1 MRLAL
6 PGRAV
11 VFDYGEV
18 ISFTPSAADRDRM
31 VEAAGV
37 PAERFWAA
45 YDQDRHR
52 LDAGAITTA
61 EYWSAIG
68 RRCGVSWP
76 LPVLQRLWALDFRS
90 WTTAD
95 PDVVQVL
102 ADLAAGGT
110 RLALLSN
117 AAPDYG
123 GAFRFSPIGAL
134 FERVFVSGEL
144 RLAKPDPAIYR
155 HVAAALGLEPG
166 RLVFVDNRAD
176 NVAGAESVG
185 IVGHVHT
192 DAAAL
197 RAFLASL
204 A

>member
-1 MRLAL
+1 MTLSL

-18 ISFTPSAADRDRM
+18 SLPPSAADRDRM
-31 VEAAGV
+31 VAMAGV
-37 PAERFWAA
+37 PAERFWVA
-45 YDQDRHR
+45 YQHDRDR
-52 LDAGAITTA
+52 LDAGTLSTA
-61 EYWSAIG
+61 EYWSGIG
-68 RRCGVSWP
+68 RACGVVWD
-76 LPVLQRLWALDFRS
+76 LPRLQQLWALDFRS

-95 PDVVQVL
+95 PEVVQVL
-102 ADLAAGGT
+102 VDLAAGGT

-123 GAFRFSPIGAL
+123 GAFRFSPMGGL

-144 RLAKPDPAIYR
+144 RSAKPDPAIYR
-155 HVAAALGLEPG
+155 HVATELGLQPD

-176 NVAGAESVG
+176 NVRGAASVG
-185 IVGHVHT
+185 IVGHVYT
-192 DAAAL
+192 GPAAL
-197 RAFLASL
+197 RAFLATL